1 MNSEQTSFRPAPL
14 PAAQDDPYAPG
25 SMGTIVAKLYQVGGE
40 QAQIGV
46 GTLARTVVSNVDGLM
61 TRQLQAI
68 FNFGS
73 DANGFTEGSISVT
86 AETSRIVPDSERF
99 VSWDGHVTAGR
110 GIFLGA
116 TGEMSVLDDDVVFN
130 DVLAVT
136 AVHRLK
142 IYVPRDLPGQH
153 KKP

>member
-25 SMGTIVAKLYQVGGE
+25 SLGTIVAKLYAAGGDQE
-40 QAQIGV
+40 QIGV

-61 TRQLQAI
+61 TRQLQAV

-73 DANGFTEGSISVT
+73 EEDGFTEGSISVT
-86 AETSRIVPDSERF
+86 AQSSRVVPDSTEF
-99 VSWDGHVTAGR
+99 VSWDGHVTGGR
-110 GIFLGA
+110 GVFLGA
-116 TGEMSVLDDDVVFN
+116 TGAMSVLSN
-130 DVLAVT
+130 DVTFDDFLAVT
-136 AVHRLK
+136 ALHRLE
-142 IYVPRDLPGQH
+142 IFVPRDLPGQH